1 MINNK
6 QFFLLNYNNKIL
18 YRREWRQFFEACV
31 GHNFLKIDSSLQWM
45 CSRFNR

>member
-18 YRREWRQFFEACV
+18 YRREWRQFFEV
-31 GHNFLKIDSSLQWM
+31 VLDTISLK
-45 CSRFNR
+45 